1 MESIDLVKSV
11 DRAKSKF
18 RRGMGLHSEGF
29 DRPDEYSPEQIGW
42 DAAQAIQKTKNEFLV
57 KAITT
62 FGNDKGANQ

>member
-1 MESIDLVKSV
+1 MEQPTKLV

-18 RRGMGLHSEGF
+18 RRGMGLHSEGL

-42 DAAQAIQKTKNEFLV
+42 DAAEEIQKTKTEFLV
-57 KAITT
+57 KAVMA